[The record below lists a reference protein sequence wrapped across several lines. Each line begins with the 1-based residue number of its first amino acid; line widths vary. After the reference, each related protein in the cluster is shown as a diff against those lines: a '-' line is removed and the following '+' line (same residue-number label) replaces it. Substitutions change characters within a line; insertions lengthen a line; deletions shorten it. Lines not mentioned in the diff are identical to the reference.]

1 MDEPPKQKN
10 ETPTWEPSTSLT
22 SEPLA
27 PLLSLPQEGNN
38 LLPLNKDDHELKTDF
53 FDEADASLTSNEPET
68 HPTDLNIKSNYLPL
82 TLEPLSI
89 DPDSPLDRKRPP
101 LDVRNPP
108 LGVENSPLDVKNPP
122 LDVGNPPLDVENPP
136 LCVENPPPSVVGG
149 IDPTILKNSQFVN
162 DHTFTSEESTRDAH
176 LDKLGTQESKTVG
189 VATHQ
194 ILTKPLKFQEPE
206 VTCRTM
212 GKTHGMILPS
222 SLSLLKHD
230 IVTLT

>member
-1 MDEPPKQKN
+1 MDEPRKQKN

-27 PLLSLPQEGNN
+27 PLLSLPQEGND
-38 LLPLNKDDHELKTDF
+38 LLSLNKVDHELKTDF
-53 FDEADASLTSNEPET
+53 FDGADASLTSNEPET
-68 HPTDLNIKSNYLPL
+68 HPTDLNIKSNYLHL

-136 LCVENPPPSVVGG
+136 PSVVGG
-149 IDPTILKNSQFVN
+149 TDPTLLENSQVVN
-162 DHTFTSEESTRDAH
+162 GHTFTSKERLCDARSNQ
-176 LDKLGTQESKTVG
+176 LGYLEADTVG
-189 VATHQ
+189 VAPDYDQT
-194 ILTKPLKFQEPE
+194 FEDS
-206 VTCRTM
+206 RT
-212 GKTHGMILPS
+212 
-222 SLSLLKHD
+222 
-230 IVTLT
+230 